1 MKGIAGLT
9 DRKSLRMNVEIPKT
23 EKTIRILNYQ
33 MANAD
38 IRDVERAE
46 RSIWVRQD
54 SRGGFTIQGEISEST
69 GDGVANLAQ
78 ILLEYARSLDRP
90 GRLANGYLGI
100 SAFAMRV
107 GNALGVYVI
116 KNSVVTGTLQRAAQ
130 AMASVLN
137 SMDAQFTKVK
147 KKKEIRFEL
156 NRCPLCDASE
166 GTGIDREIDL
176 SRHGLT
182 VLCKSMVNAIDP
194 GLNVQIPAGRHAIPT
209 ITLRE

>member
-1 MKGIAGLT
+1 
-9 DRKSLRMNVEIPKT
+9 MNTKVPKT
-23 EKTIRILNYQ
+23 EKVTQILNYQ

-38 IRDVERAE
+38 MRNVEEAE
-46 RSIWVRQD
+46 WSIWIWPD
-54 SRGGFTIQGEISEST
+54 SHGGFTIQGEISESNE
-69 GDGVANLAQ
+69 DEEGVVNLAQ
-78 ILLEYARSLDRP
+78 ILLDYARSLDRP

-107 GNALGVYVI
+107 GIALGVYVI
-116 KNSVVTGTLQRAAQ
+116 KNSVVAGTLQRAAQ

-137 SMDAQFTKVK
+137 SMDAQFTTVK
-147 KKKEIRFEL
+147 KNKEIRFEL

-166 GTGIDREIDL
+166 GTGSHREIDL
-176 SRHGLT
+176 FRHGIA

-209 ITLRE
+209 ITLRESSAKAA